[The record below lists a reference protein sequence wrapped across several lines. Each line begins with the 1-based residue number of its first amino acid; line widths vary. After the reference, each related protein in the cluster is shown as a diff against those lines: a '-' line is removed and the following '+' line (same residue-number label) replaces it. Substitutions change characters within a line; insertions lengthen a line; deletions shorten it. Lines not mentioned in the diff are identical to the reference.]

1 MGQHP
6 DKSNFDK
13 VSLAGSLI
21 AFGIVYGDIGTSPL
35 YALGAIFGD
44 KHVSPELA
52 LGALSAVF
60 WTLTL
65 QTTIKYVII
74 TLRADNNGEGGIF
87 SLFALV
93 RRYYKWTLFPAIIGG
108 GFLLADGIITPPI
121 SVSSAIEGLK
131 AINPEINTVPIVIAI
146 LVMLFTI
153 QQFGTNFIGKFFGP
167 VMVFWFTTIGVF
179 GLLEAIKAPGVL
191 AAVNPMYAYKM
202 LAEYPGGFWLLGGV
216 FLCTTGAEALYS
228 DIGHCGRGNIRAT
241 WGYVKLCLLLSYAGQ
256 TAFVLENPGIQ
267 FDVIKPFFRI
277 VPEGLELPTI
287 ILATLAT
294 VIASQA
300 LISGSFTLVGE
311 AMRLGVWPKLKV
323 IYPST
328 FKGQLYVPFI
338 NWFLMFGT
346 IGVVLY
352 FEESSNMEAAYGL
365 AVTLTMMMSTFL
377 IAAYLTIRR
386 TPMVLVVAITS
397 IFFII
402 EASFLIANSI
412 KFQEGG
418 FISMIMGGLLIY
430 VMYAWYR
437 ARQIKQK
444 FIDFESLNTYLPKLE
459 ELSNDMEVPRYSTHL
474 VYMTASGSSNYI
486 ESRIIYS
493 IFKRGPKRAEV
504 FWFIHV
510 NVVDEPYT
518 MKYSVEHKAEH
529 DVIWVTFNLGF
540 RIEPRVGLFFR
551 LVVEDLVRNGE
562 VNIDSPYQSV
572 GKNKMSAD
580 FRFVLMKY
588 FLSYENDLDW
598 DERLLM
604 GSYFVFDQ
612 FSLTDSELFG
622 LDSSNLTIEK
632 IPLIISPV
640 SNFSLIREEPK
651 GH

>member
-13 VSLAGSLI
+13 VSVAGALI

-65 QTTIKYVII
+65 QTTVKYVII

-93 RRYYKWTLFPAIIGG
+93 RRYYKWTMLPAIIGG
-108 GFLLADGIITPPI
+108 GFLIADGIITPPI
-121 SVSSAIEGLK
+121 SVSSAIEGLR

-179 GLLEAIKAPGVL
+179 GLLESIKEPGIIAAI
-191 AAVNPMYAYKM
+191 NPMYAYNM
-202 LAEYPGGFWLLGGV
+202 LVDIPGGFWLLGGV

-256 TAFVLENPGIQ
+256 TAFVLQNPGIQ

-277 VPEGLELPTI
+277 VPPGLELPTI

-311 AMRLGVWPKLKV
+311 AMRLGVWPKMKV
-323 IYPST
+323 VYPST

-352 FEESSNMEAAYGL
+352 FHESSNMEAAYGL

-377 IAAYLTIRR
+377 IAAYLTIKR

-402 EASFLIANSI
+402 EASFLVANSI
-412 KFQEGG
+412 KFKDGG
-418 FISMIMGGLLIY
+418 YISMIMGGILIY
-430 VMYAWYR
+430 VMYAWFR

-444 FIDFESLNTYLPKLE
+444 FIDYESLNTYLPKLE

-474 VYMTASGSSNYI
+474 VYLTASNSSSYI

-510 NVVDEPYT
+510 NVVDEPYA
-518 MKYSVEHKAEH
+518 MRYSVEHKAEH

-612 FSLTDSELFG
+612 FSLSDSELFG

-640 SNFSLIREEPK
+640 SNFSLIREEPRV
-651 GH
+651 H